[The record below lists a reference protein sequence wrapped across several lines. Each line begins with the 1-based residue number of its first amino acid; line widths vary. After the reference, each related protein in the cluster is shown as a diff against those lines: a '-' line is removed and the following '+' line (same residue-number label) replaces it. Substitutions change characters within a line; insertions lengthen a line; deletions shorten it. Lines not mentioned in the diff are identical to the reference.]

1 MTTTPATERA
11 VTIAMVEEAAARLA
25 GQVAATP
32 CKRSRTLSEIT
43 GADVVVKFENL
54 QFTASFKERG
64 ALNRLL
70 HLDAAERSHG
80 VVAASSGNHA
90 QAVAYHASRLG
101 IPATIVMPEVTSLVK
116 VARTRSFGARVV
128 TVGATVADATREAR
142 RLERE
147 EGLTLVHPYDDPLV
161 IAGQGTVALEMLS
174 DEPDLDVIVVP
185 VGGGGLIAGIA
196 VATRATAPNV
206 EVLGVQSEHHV
217 ALADAFRGATRRD
230 DGGPTIA
237 DGLAVQEPG
246 SVTTALAR
254 ELVDDVTTVREES
267 IEEAVVLYLEVEKT
281 VAEGAGAASLALLR
295 EQPERFAGRRVGLVL
310 SGGNIDPRLL
320 ASVTVRGLCR
330 QGRIARF
337 VVELDDVPGRLAG
350 MTRILGDERAN
361 IIEVEHR
368 RLTAGVPPR
377 RAVVELLVETLDE
390 DHAAHVESVLRTGGY
405 DVRREPV

>member
-1 MTTTPATERA
+1 MATRPASERA
-11 VTIAMVEEAAARLA
+11 VTIEMVEEAAARLS
-25 GQVAATP
+25 GHVEATP
-32 CKRSRTLSEIT
+32 CKPSRTLSEIT

-54 QFTASFKERG
+54 QFTAAFKERG

-70 HLDAAERSHG
+70 HLEASERSRG

-90 QAVAYHASRLG
+90 QAVAYHAARLG
-101 IPATIVMPEVTSLVK
+101 VPATIVMPEATSLVK

-128 TVGATVADATREAR
+128 TLGGTVADAAREAR

-147 EGLTLVHPYDDPLV
+147 EGLTLVHPFDDPLV
-161 IAGQGTVALEMLS
+161 IAGQGTVALEMLH
-174 DEPDLDVIVVP
+174 DEPDLEAIVVP
-185 VGGGGLIAGIA
+185 VGGGGLLAGIA

-206 EVLGVQSEHHV
+206 EVLGVQSEQYS
-217 ALADAFRGATRRD
+217 ALANAFGGSPRSTGGGA
-230 DGGPTIA
+230 TIA
-237 DGLAVQEPG
+237 DGLAVPEAG

-254 ELVDDVTTVREES
+254 ELVDDVVTTREES
-267 IEEAVVLYLEVEKT
+267 IEEAVVLYLEIEKT
-281 VAEGAGAASLALLR
+281 VAEGAGAAPLALLR
-295 EQPERFAGRRVGLVL
+295 EQPERFVGRRVGLVL

-320 ASVTVRGLCR
+320 ASVVVRGLCR

-350 MTRILGDERAN
+350 MTHVLGDEQAN

-377 RAVVELLVETLDE
+377 RAVIELLVETLDE
-390 DHAAHVESVLRTGGY
+390 EHAVHVEGTLHDRGY
-405 DVRREPV
+405 AVRREPI